1 MISKVKVEVRRSKRE
16 RSEKKRST
24 FLHKNPAKS
33 KKTTLTHGGSQHAMY
48 EDITGAAAAAR
59 TTTGKEGEHYGA
71 LRWWW

>member
-24 FLHKNPAKS
+24 FLHKNLTKS
-33 KKTTLTHGGSQHAMY
+33 KKTTLHGGSQHAMY